1 MRGNY
6 QTLLHNLYLQ
16 LWINTI
22 EMFFK
27 VKAVSDDTIFACDC
41 SRLHQTRFQSCRV
54 RGTIASCETNLRQ
67 SGGIGA
73 NRVKNRVV

>member
-27 VKAVSDDTIFACDC
+27 VKAVSDDTIFACGRNRGQ
-41 SRLHQTRFQSCRV
+41 SRDFFTRFHHTKLCLVPFKSDQ
-54 RGTIASCETNLRQ
+54 Q
-67 SGGIGA
+67 HF
-73 NRVKNRVV
+73 